1 MESEKNE
8 NKKQETIKNKD
19 KKDNKD
25 NKDNINNNKLSENN
39 QESNKDKD
47 INLLNKKKK
56 RFKNKNKSKSKNKN
70 KNNNKTFINNF
81 KNRKLEPIEQLYQ
94 KAKNLYEKKSESFDL
109 DKIDFNQK
117 VNKEKRWTYDIL
129 QKGTYD
135 DKISALLL
143 YIRQNPKMTLKYL
156 EIIIRL
162 AENKN
167 RRKNDGVIIGLK
179 DLFLESILDNKKY
192 LAFNQKYNNKNK
204 DNLKNVDDDELINS
218 YYDDKIHHLYLR
230 FINILE
236 ETINNEGIANI
247 KKKNLDYLYEMLVK
261 QPESEEKLLQDI
273 VNKLGDTS
281 TEVSNH
287 TMKLLKQIQEQHMN
301 MSTII
306 FKYVTTFYTMNTKN
320 EAKLCALNFLNQMDI
335 PYGKNK
341 IFLEESIN
349 FFFNLFNQISSES
362 ENINN
367 NIKENDVKNEKNKKK
382 LKKKKKLLLENQN
395 QNSMNEKFLSL
406 IVKRIN
412 VLFKYVKKQQK
423 QMEKI
428 NEIIHEKIAVLF
440 KLSHNKSLKLSIE
453 ILKLLFGIITTQDQN
468 FVDRYY
474 KSLYELISNSSLSSS
489 KYVKDALKLILMS
502 LMFDNNNNRICSF
515 IKRLLEMSLISEPQY
530 IICILIIV
538 SQVLRNK
545 NKLWKMLEREQTKI
559 NIFYDSVKR
568 DPQFAQG
575 EHSFLNELYLLQKH
589 YHPSVQRMAKFILEN
604 YNKEIISYDGDPL
617 MDFSLI
623 NFLEKFMLKNP
634 KIKKE
639 KKEIKKIENDDD
651 ELKRF
656 LKEDE
661 NNENPNNENNDNTPK
676 NENDFEFIEKFNKI
690 YPEITSD
697 KNYLKKLKKKE
708 KKLKNEDDIDDMIG
722 DQEFNKGKGDEE
734 LEKFADKVIEDEYKK
749 FGKDIDDDDLGDY
762 KDEDEDEDEK
772 EDNNDEEKDDDESG
786 NEEGEEIS
794 DNINE
799 NEEVEDLFTE
809 DENEENNE
817 DDDEDIDGGDLEG
830 EEFEEENDDEE
841 NGKKN
846 NKKKNKKN
854 KNNENDSGF
863 VDAETYYK
871 SLKNK
876 KKKIK

>member
-1 MESEKNE
+1 MELEKENKEKKLNE
-8 NKKQETIKNKD
+8 NKKENNNKSSSDNNEVNKEKEKD
-19 KKDNKD
+19 KKF
-25 NKDNINNNKLSENN
+25 
-39 QESNKDKD
+39 
-47 INLLNKKKK
+47 LNKKTK
-56 RFKNKNKSKSKNKN
+56 RFKNKSKNKN
-70 KNNNKTFINNF
+70 KKKNKKINNNNF
-81 KNRKLEPIEQLYQ
+81 KNRTLEPIEQLYQ
-94 KAKNLYEKKSESFDL
+94 KAKNLYEKKSESYDL
-109 DKIDFNQK
+109 DKIDYSQK
-117 VNKEKRWTYDIL
+117 VNKEKRWTHDIL

-156 EIIIRL
+156 EILIRL

-167 RRKNDGVIIGLK
+167 KRRNDGVIVGLK

-192 LAFNQKYNNKNK
+192 LPFNQKYNNKNK
-204 DNLKNVDDDELINS
+204 EGLNNINEDELINS
-218 YYDDKIHHLYLR
+218 FYEDKIHHLYLR

-236 ETINNEGIANI
+236 YTVNNESIINI

-261 QPESEEKLLQDI
+261 KPESEEKILQDI

-281 TEVSNH
+281 NEVSNY

-306 FKYVTTFYTMNTKN
+306 FKYVTTFYSMNKKN
-320 EAKLCALNFLNQMDI
+320 EAKLCALNFMVQMEI
-335 PYGKNK
+335 PHGHNK
-341 IFLEESIN
+341 AFLEESID

-362 ENINN
+362 ENSKN
-367 NIKENDVKNEKNKKK
+367 NISEKDIKNEKNKKK
-382 LKKKKKLLLENQN
+382 LKKKKKMYLEILN
-395 QNSMNEKFLSL
+395 QNSINEKFLSL

-412 VLFKYVKKQQK
+412 ILFKYVKRQQK

-428 NEIIHEKIAVLF
+428 NEIIHEKISVLF

-489 KYVKDALKLILMS
+489 KYVKEALKLILVS

-515 IKRLLEMSLISEPQY
+515 MKRLLEMSLMSEPQY

-559 NIFYDSVKR
+559 NVFYDPMKR

-639 KKEIKKIENDDD
+639 IKEKKVIENDDD
-651 ELKRF
+651 ELKKF

-661 NNENPNNENNDNTPK
+661 DENDKNNNNENDIYEK
-676 NENDFEFIEKFNKI
+676 NENDFQFIEKFNKI
-690 YPEITSD
+690 YPEITNS

-708 KKLKNEDDIDDMIG
+708 KKSKNEDDIDDIIDEKDF
-722 DQEFNKGKGDEE
+722 DQNKEDEDI
-734 LEKFADKVIEDEYKK
+734 EKFADKVIDDEYKK

-762 KDEDEDEDEK
+762 KDESEEGDDK
-772 EDNNDEEKDDDESG
+772 ENEEEIEEEG
-786 NEEGEEIS
+786 EEEGEGEEGEEIDD
-794 DNINE
+794 DNIDNEE
-799 NEEVEDLFTE
+799 NEEIEDLFTE
-809 DENEENNE
+809 DENEDNNE
-817 DDDEDIDGGDLEG
+817 DNEEDDGDDLE
-830 EEFEEENDDEE
+830 EEENED
-841 NGKKN
+841 NKN
-846 NKKKNKKN
+846 NNKGKKKNKESVKE
-854 KNNENDSGF
+854 KVSGF

-876 KKKIK
+876 NKKKKIK

>member
-1 MESEKNE
+1 METEKENKEQNLNE
-8 NKKQETIKNKD
+8 NKKENNNDVNKEKNK
-19 KKDNKD
+19 
-25 NKDNINNNKLSENN
+25 
-39 QESNKDKD
+39 
-47 INLLNKKKK
+47 NLLNKKTK
-56 RFKNKNKSKSKNKN
+56 RFKNRSKNKSKKKKKNVN
-70 KNNNKTFINNF
+70 NNF
-81 KNRKLEPIEQLYQ
+81 KNRTLEPIEQLYQ
-94 KAKNLYEKKSESFDL
+94 KAKNIYEKKSESYDL
-109 DKIDFNQK
+109 DKIDYSQK
-117 VNKEKRWTYDIL
+117 VNKEKRWTHDIL

-156 EIIIRL
+156 EILIRL

-167 RRKNDGVIIGLK
+167 KRRNDGVIIGLK

-192 LAFNQKYNNKNK
+192 LPFNQKYNNKNK
-204 DNLKNVDDDELINS
+204 EGLNNISEDELINS
-218 YYDDKIHHLYLR
+218 FYEDKIHHLYLR

-236 ETINNEGIANI
+236 YTINNETIINI

-261 QPESEEKLLQDI
+261 KPESEEKILQDI

-281 TEVSNH
+281 NEVSNY
-287 TMKLLKQIQEQHMN
+287 TMKLLNQIQEQHMN

-306 FKYVTTFYTMNTKN
+306 FKYVTTFYIMNKKN
-320 EAKLCALNFLNQMDI
+320 EAKLCALNFLVQMEI
-335 PYGKNK
+335 PHGHNK
-341 IFLEESIN
+341 VFLEESID

-362 ENINN
+362 ENSKN
-367 NIKENDVKNEKNKKK
+367 NINEKDIKNEKNKKK
-382 LKKKKKLLLENQN
+382 LKKKKKLYLEILN
-395 QNSMNEKFLSL
+395 QNSINEKFLSL

-412 VLFKYVKKQQK
+412 ILFKYVKRQQK

-428 NEIIHEKIAVLF
+428 NEIINEKISVLF

-489 KYVKDALKLILMS
+489 KYVKEALKLILVS

-515 IKRLLEMSLISEPQY
+515 IKRLLGMSLMSEPQY

-559 NIFYDSVKR
+559 NVFYDPMKR

-639 KKEIKKIENDDD
+639 IKEKKIIENDDD

-656 LKEDE
+656 LKGDED
-661 NNENPNNENNDNTPK
+661 NENENNNKNDVYEK
-676 NENDFEFIEKFNKI
+676 NENDFQFIEKFNKI
-690 YPEITSD
+690 YPEITSS

-708 KKLKNEDDIDDMIG
+708 KKSKNEDDIDDIIDEKDF
-722 DQEFNKGKGDEE
+722 DQNKEDEDI
-734 LEKFADKVIEDEYKK
+734 EKYADKVIDDEYKK

-762 KDEDEDEDEK
+762 KDESEEGDEK
-772 EDNNDEEKDDDESG
+772 ENEEEL
-786 NEEGEEIS
+786 NEENEEEEGEEID
-794 DNINE
+794 DNIDNEE
-799 NEEVEDLFTE
+799 NEEIEDLFTE
-809 DENEENNE
+809 DENNEENE
-817 DDDEDIDGGDLEG
+817 EKDDDDDLE
-830 EEFEEENDDEE
+830 EEENEKYIDND
-841 NGKKN
+841 NGN
-846 NKKKNKKN
+846 GKKKNKNKGKN
-854 KNNENDSGF
+854 KENVKEKESEF

-871 SLKNK
+871 SLKSKNK
-876 KKKIK
+876 KKK